1 MNSLSKAMSAPYL
14 PVTSPNNFSTS
25 SNPGS
30 YHEDHNN
37 NDLIID
43 LGLSLGTSLQ
53 VPDDQAYHS
62 SSGQFV
68 NPAEYGELMGW
79 SHQLNPYMKTPISNV
94 YQHTMV
100 MLDDEETGAVQ
111 SKERWAYVKVNME
124 GIVIGRKV
132 CILEHA
138 GYTSLAIQLEDMFG
152 RHSMSGLRLFDSE
165 SEFSLFY
172 KDSTE
177 SWRTVGDVP
186 WKEFVDCVKRLQIT
200 RKDGGF
206 FFTSPSI
213 SSLFS

>member
-14 PVTSPNNFSTS
+14 PVTSPASISTR
-25 SNPGS
+25 S
-30 YHEDHNN
+30 YHEDHNH

-43 LGLSLGTSLQ
+43 LGLSLGNSLQ

-62 SSGQFV
+62 SSIQFV
-68 NPAEYGELMGW
+68 STAHYGELMGW
-79 SHQLNPYMKTPISNV
+79 SHQLNNPYMKASISNV
-94 YQHTMV
+94 YQTMV
-100 MLDDEETGAVQ
+100 MLDDEETEVVQ

-132 CILEHA
+132 CIHEHA
-138 GYTSLAIQLEDMFG
+138 GFTSLAIQLEDMFG
-152 RHSMSGLRLFDSE
+152 RHSMFGLRLFDTE

-186 WKEFVDCVKRLQIT
+186 WKEFVERVTRLRIT
-200 RKDGGF
+200 RKDGVF
-206 FFTSPSI
+206 FSPSV
-213 SSLFS
+213 SSLFT